1 MSKVDHHSLEYKQNA
16 KPNKSYKE
24 LKMKQKQLI
33 SDLMFRFVY
42 EYFLDCGKLPEED
55 SYDVLA
61 QKVYD
66 RLKSRSIWIPY
77 DELYNKGFLKKIDR
91 AKERVENGD
100 IYIKS
105 EKKAVSD
112 KPSKPANPK
121 RICPNCGRRMKQ
133 HFIGLKHCS
142 CGTSWMKGTG
152 YFERTPDM
160 VFCLKRVH
168 KGKKVKQVP
177 CIRYK
182 PSNREFDDMIFDEQD
197 CL

>member
-1 MSKVDHHSLEYKQNA
+1 MSKVNHHSLKYKQLAN
-16 KPNKSYKE
+16 PNKKYKE
-24 LKMKQKQLI
+24 LTMKQKKLI

-42 EYFLDCGKLPEED
+42 EYFSDNGKLPEED

-66 RLKSRSIWIPY
+66 CLKSRSIWVPY
-77 DELYNKGFLKKIDR
+77 DEFYDKGFLKKIDR
-91 AKERVENGD
+91 AKERVTNGD
-100 IYIKS
+100 IYVKP
-105 EKKAVSD
+105 EKKD
-112 KPSKPANPK
+112 KTNKLSKPANPK
-121 RICPNCGRRMKQ
+121 RICPNCGRKMKQ

-160 VFCLKRVH
+160 VFCLKRVK

-177 CIRYK
+177 CIEYK
-182 PSNREFDDMIFDEQD
+182 PSSHESNDLLFDEHD
-197 CL
+197 YI